1 MDKLLIKKKEED
13 EGSKVI
19 EPTDEKFDAVMKMSE
34 KDLIEEISFFSNGT
48 NMKKLKTEISI
59 DKKLKKFKLKM
70 NSILDNFESK
80 VSHDDLDIEK
90 IFLFVMQA
98 SEDYINS
105 VDETVKDYLCLELL
119 KRFMKNDKKMTETL
133 MRVTKQYIKKT
144 SLWRRNKK
152 RILKLMAFFLKK
164 VLNHI

>member
-1 MDKLLIKKKEED
+1 
-13 EGSKVI
+13 
-19 EPTDEKFDAVMKMSE
+19 
-34 KDLIEEISFFSNGT
+34 
-48 NMKKLKTEISI
+48 MKKLKTEISI